1 MNFTFSYHSF
11 KMDNIRIIEL
21 SHGGCFQKEILTTFF
36 ASIGL
41 TKARR
46 DMRRISNV
54 SLPCRRFSTLKENV
68 NLSRGASFVLAHDN
82 CILLSCYFIQFVTV
96 PSAEYVEI
104 PSKSSL
110 QLKSF
115 SHLVRLT
122 SLYKHHQIPLRDS
135 KEYGIYYESK
145 YVARKISVN
154 FCEVKYI

>member
-1 MNFTFSYHSF
+1 
-11 KMDNIRIIEL
+11 MDNIRIIEL

-41 TKARR
+41 TITKARR

-54 SLPCRRFSTLKENV
+54 SLPCRRFSTLKKNV
-68 NLSRGASFVLAHDN
+68 NLSRGASFVLPHDN
-82 CILLSCYFIQFVTV
+82 CILLSCYFIQFLFVFVTV

-104 PSKSSL
+104 PLKSSL

-154 FCEVKYI
+154 L

>member
-1 MNFTFSYHSF
+1 
-11 KMDNIRIIEL
+11 MDNIRIIEL

-46 DMRRISNV
+46 DMRRISTV
-54 SLPCRRFSTLKENV
+54 SLPCRRFSTLKKNV
-68 NLSRGASFVLAHDN
+68 NLSRGASFVLPHDN
-82 CILLSCYFIQFVTV
+82 CILLSCYFILFVFVTV

-104 PSKSSL
+104 PLKSSL

-115 SHLVRLT
+115 SHLVRST

-145 YVARKISVN
+145 YVTRKISIN
-154 FCEVKYI
+154 L

>member
-1 MNFTFSYHSF
+1 
-11 KMDNIRIIEL
+11 MDNIRIIEL

-46 DMRRISNV
+46 DMRRISTV
-54 SLPCRRFSTLKENV
+54 LIKIKFL
-68 NLSRGASFVLAHDN
+68 NLSRGASFVLPHDN
-82 CILLSCYFIQFVTV
+82 CILLSCYFIQFLFAFVTV

-104 PSKSSL
+104 PLKSSL

-145 YVARKISVN
+145 YVARKISIN
-154 FCEVKYI
+154 L